1 MKYFFYILNCLLFAC
16 ATLVIG
22 VHNPIHSILLLIAVF
37 ALGSILLISL
47 NIEFF
52 AIVFLIVYVG
62 AIVVLFLFIIM
73 MLDIKIA
80 NTAQKIKDFFS
91 YRNIIIGL
99 ILMELLVFINEDF
112 LHLHLY
118 VNLGDETAYTHN
130 YIDYSKLLKYTSHI
144 QVIGK
149 SLFTDHIISFLIAGF
164 LLFIAMIG
172 AIVVTL
178 NETIFKTV
186 KQQNPHSQAMKTAEN
201 AIFNF
206 RVYKKSFNK

>member
-73 MLDIKIA
+73 MW
-80 NTAQKIKDFFS
+80 
-91 YRNIIIGL
+91 R
-99 ILMELLVFINEDF
+99 
-112 LHLHLY
+112 
-118 VNLGDETAYTHN
+118 
-130 YIDYSKLLKYTSHI
+130 
-144 QVIGK
+144 
-149 SLFTDHIISFLIAGF
+149 FTPNCSASACSEGRRWP
-164 LLFIAMIG
+164 G
-172 AIVVTL
+172 G
-178 NETIFKTV
+178 
-186 KQQNPHSQAMKTAEN
+186 
-201 AIFNF
+201 
-206 RVYKKSFNK
+206 